1 LFEDKIDNRGDHN
14 EEIEFVPS
22 IVDIV
27 GVGHGENFEHSFND
41 EDHSEDVVEQ
51 LQ

>member
-1 LFEDKIDNRGDHN
+1 MKKSSLIKKAL
-14 EEIEFVPS
+14 VPS

-27 GVGHGENFEHSFND
+27 GEGHGENFEHSFND